1 MFEGFNSLFET
12 HGLLGEIDT
21 ASQKELFD
29 ISKDIFK
36 MTEEIN
42 DKFRKMKQ
50 KTTEIIALEASLVA
64 VEVASL
70 GAMAGK

>member
-1 MFEGFNSLFET
+1 MLEGFNQLFET
-12 HGLLGEIDT
+12 HTLFGEIDT
-21 ASQKELFD
+21 ASQKELYD

-70 GAMAGK
+70 